1 MRPAFPLVTLLS
13 FLLLACAGAPPEV
26 PIEPAATAQWAPSP
40 QAGEAAAWAPLL
52 DPALL
57 ALQRRALDANT
68 DIRRAAL
75 AWQAAQTQ
83 ARQQGL
89 RLQPSLG
96 LSYNANRPLQ
106 SEGATVNVDG
116 ALVPVGKAAQW
127 THGYGASAGIGFEL
141 DLWNRLAHL
150 DARQA
155 ALTEAARS
163 DIAAAHASIASQVA
177 ESYWT
182 IIANQR
188 FAAIAKAKLEL
199 AERTVPLVTAR
210 VREGKLVPLE
220 IGKAAAA
227 ELVARQ
233 QLGNA
238 IAEVA
243 KARVSLARLLD
254 APPPGP
260 DVAAVALPASLP
272 TWAPDEPP
280 QVLERRPDVHRARL
294 EVDAALAEVRAT
306 RAARYPQL
314 TFSAGIGTGG
324 ARLSDWLG
332 QPLLSLASNLT
343 VPLIDW
349 RRLDLQEAQ
358 SRNALDSAALN
369 LRDKVHGALA
379 EVQTLLI
386 EQQRI
391 AEARAAADKQ
401 LEQAREADRIAR
413 LRLDVGAIA
422 LADWLQARIATSDAE
437 QAVEQ
442 ARLDAVRNR
451 LAMLRA
457 LVVPRSDL
465 RS

>member
-1 MRPAFPLVTLLS
+1 LVTLLS
-13 FLLLACAGAPPEV
+13 FLLLACAGAPPEA
-26 PIEPAATAQWAPSP
+26 PIGPAAPAQWEPNLD
-40 QAGEAAAWAPLL
+40 AGEAAAWAPLL

-57 ALQRRALDANT
+57 ALQQRALEANT

-75 AWQAAQTQ
+75 VWQAAQIQ
-83 ARQQGL
+83 AKLQGL
-89 RLQPSLG
+89 RLQPSLS
-96 LSYNANRPLQ
+96 LSYNANRALQ
-106 SEGATVNVDG
+106 SEGATVDG
-116 ALVPVGKAAQW
+116 
-127 THGYGASAGIGFEL
+127 YSASAGTGFDL

-150 DARQA
+150 DTKQA
-155 ALTEAARS
+155 ALTVAARS

-182 IIANQR
+182 IVANQR
-188 FAAIAKAKLEL
+188 FAAIASAKLEH
-199 AERTVPLVTAR
+199 AERAVPLVTAR
-210 VREGKLVPLE
+210 VREGKLLPLE

-254 APPPGP
+254 EPPPGP
-260 DVAAVALPASLP
+260 DLAAVALPTRLP

-324 ARLSDWLG
+324 ARLTDWLG

-343 VPLIDW
+343 VPLVDW
-349 RRLDLQEAQ
+349 RRVDLQEAQ

-386 EQQRI
+386 EQRRI

-413 LRLDVGAIA
+413 LKLDVGAIA

-442 ARLDAVRNR
+442 ARRDAVRNR
-451 LAMLRA
+451 RAMLRA
-457 LVVPRSDL
+457 LVVPRSDD